1 MFENLTEKLQRTFKN
16 LRGQG
21 KLTDEHL
28 DTALAEIREA
38 LLEGDVNVGVADELL
53 ANIRAK
59 AIGSEVML
67 QLSPDQQVVKV
78 VRDELAAMLGKHAK
92 PIFASR
98 PPSVWMIV
106 GLQGSGKT
114 TTTGKLA
121 KWLSQHG
128 HRPLVVSTDVYRPA
142 AREQLAQVAKAV
154 GTAIWPGTG
163 TDKPLEI
170 VKGAIKEEKLSASD
184 VVLVDTAGRL
194 HFDDDLMNELSML
207 KKELQ
212 PSEMLFIADSMI
224 GQDAGRSAGEFHKRL
239 GLTGVILT
247 KLDGDARGG
256 AALSIGKVTGAPV
269 KFVGLGE
276 KYEALE
282 AFYPER
288 IVSRVLGMG
297 DLMSLIER
305 VEQTVD
311 KKVAADLERKLR
323 KEDFTLED
331 FRDQLKQIRKMG
343 PLEKIVD
350 MLPKMG
356 PLQNLPKDAKV
367 DEGQLTRVEAII
379 NSMTNQERR
388 DHNVIDGKRRKR
400 IAKGSGT
407 TVQDVNTVLKQYL
420 QMRTM
425 MKQYGAMAARAKMKG
440 VHPDG
445 QYKPVEKIG
454 QWIEHLQFPHRQKCG
469 GAKKHA
475 QQSIRKERSHAH
487 EKLSLEIFCLLV
499 DDVARR
505 ISKPEKANVEYL
517 QLEQPAEK
525 QVPRLVNNHARKRQR
540 RNHRP
545 RNEKHPRLLLL
556 PRRLS
561 AADSA
566 VVFGLTNNLPAFEPV
581 AVALRKLVENL
592 Q

>member
-28 DTALAEIREA
+28 NTALAEIREA

-59 AIGSEVML
+59 SIGSEVML

-78 VRDELAAMLGKHAK
+78 VRDELAAMLGKPAK
-92 PIFASR
+92 PLFASR

-128 HRPLVVSTDVYRPA
+128 HRPIVVSTDVDRPA
-142 AREQLAQVAKAV
+142 AREQLAQVAKSIGANF
-154 GTAIWPGTG
+154 WPGAG

-170 VKGAIKEEKLSASD
+170 VRGAIKEAKLSARD
-184 VVLVDTAGRL
+184 VVIVDTAGRL
-194 HFDDDLMNELSML
+194 HIDDDLMNELGYL

-212 PSEMLFIADSMI
+212 PSEILFIDDAMI
-224 GQDAGRSAGEFHKRL
+224 GQDAVRSAGEFHKCL
-239 GLTGVILT
+239 GLTGVVLT

-256 AALSIGKVTGAPV
+256 AALSISKVSGAPV

-276 KYEALE
+276 KYDALE
-282 AFYPER
+282 GFYPER

-297 DLMSLIER
+297 DILSLIER
-305 VEQTVD
+305 AEQVVD
-311 KKVAADLERKLR
+311 RKAAEELERKLR
-323 KEDFTLED
+323 KSEFTLED
-331 FRDQLKQIRKMG
+331 FRDQLRQVRKMG
-343 PLEKIVD
+343 PLEQIVD

-356 PLQNLPKDAKV
+356 PLANLPKNASV
-367 DEGQLTRVEAII
+367 DEKKLKQVEAII
-379 NSMTNQERR
+379 NSMTDEERR
-388 DHNVIDGKRRKR
+388 DHNVIDGRRRKR

-425 MKQYGAMAARAKMKG
+425 MKQYGAMALRGKMRG
-440 VHPDG
+440 LG
-445 QYKPVEKIG
+445 
-454 QWIEHLQFPHRQKCG
+454 
-469 GAKKHA
+469 
-475 QQSIRKERSHAH
+475 
-487 EKLSLEIFCLLV
+487 KLSG
-499 DDVARR
+499 
-505 ISKPEKANVEYL
+505 
-517 QLEQPAEK
+517 
-525 QVPRLVNNHARKRQR
+525 
-540 RNHRP
+540 
-545 RNEKHPRLLLL
+545 
-556 PRRLS
+556 LS
-561 AADSA
+561 
-566 VVFGLTNNLPAFEPV
+566 
-581 AVALRKLVENL
+581 
-592 Q
+592 